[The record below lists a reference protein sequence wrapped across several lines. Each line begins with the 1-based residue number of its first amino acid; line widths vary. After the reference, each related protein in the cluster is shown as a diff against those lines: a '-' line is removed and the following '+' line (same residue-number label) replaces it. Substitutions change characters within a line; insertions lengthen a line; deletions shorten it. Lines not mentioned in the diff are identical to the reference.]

1 MKKANKI
8 TIKRWLNNKLVETKE
23 RIVCGYCESGEVYP
37 LKKKNTIFCRKC
49 GRESKK

>member
-8 TIKRWLNNKLVETKE
+8 TIKKWRNDKLVGTEGK
-23 RIVCGYCESGEVYP
+23 IVCGYCESGNIYP

-49 GRESKK
+49 GKESKK